1 MYRSDGLDKAQS
13 ILGCFSLMSAAD
25 RGKLCEAARAVAQD
39 LTAPPQVTAGHVTL
53 ISSHAGIRSR
63 SLLQRL
69 SEQRPNPLGCCLWA
83 RWSSG
88 SWPPGLAP
96 HAPAGATRGGAASDR
111 SARSALFDHQLHS
124 TAALAHRIKIED
136 GFVVVTVAVDRRG
149 LGLRAVRM
157 NTRPRIDRICA
168 SA

>member
-88 SWPPGLAP
+88 SWPRPSP
-96 HAPAGATRGGAASDR
+96 HAPAGATRGGAASD
-111 SARSALFDHQLHS
+111 RSALFDHQLHS

-157 NTRPRIDRICA
+157 NTRPRIDRIFA
-168 SA
+168 PA